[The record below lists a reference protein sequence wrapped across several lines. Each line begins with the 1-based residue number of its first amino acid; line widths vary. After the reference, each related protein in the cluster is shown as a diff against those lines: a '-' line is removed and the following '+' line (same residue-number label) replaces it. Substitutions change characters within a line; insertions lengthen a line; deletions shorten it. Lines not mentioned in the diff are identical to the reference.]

1 MLLKRNFIILFAL
14 VHGIKI
20 NLIHLKFR
28 IICFCNADESCM
40 NFSTVING
48 RPQAIVAIAFL
59 EKKKKESKKLS
70 EAQQTLKDQCVQ
82 MKWWNK
88 MSNVCVIN
96 GCNVLNQ
103 FTMSKLSA
111 RFQFDSAKYWSG
123 QLAAFLR
130 SACVLFC
137 DNDFM
142 TLSHSIML
150 FESIASPFN

>member
-48 RPQAIVAIAFL
+48 RPQAKVAISISR
-59 EKKKKESKKLS
+59 EKKRKERKKWS

-88 MSNVCVIN
+88 MSHVCVIN

-123 QLAAFLR
+123 QLASFLR
-130 SACVLFC
+130 S
-137 DNDFM
+137 
-142 TLSHSIML
+142 
-150 FESIASPFN
+150 IAMCFILW

>member
-48 RPQAIVAIAFL
+48 RPQAKVAITISW
-59 EKKKKESKKLS
+59 EKKKESKKWS

-88 MSNVCVIN
+88 MCNVCVIN

-130 SACVLFC
+130 S
-137 DNDFM
+137 
-142 TLSHSIML
+142 
-150 FESIASPFN
+150 IAMCFILW